1 MGLYTV
7 LKPCLKGGG
16 EEEEGEEEEEVNVY
30 YSYQNMY
37 DKEIL
42 IVLLL

>member
-7 LKPCLKGGG
+7 LKPRLKG
-16 EEEEGEEEEEVNVY
+16 EEEEEKEEVNVY
-30 YSYQNMY
+30 YSYQNKMY